1 MALDLWYCLVYALAM
16 LGAVFLA
23 AIVLLAL
30 TEAVDN
36 SREEDFD
43 AWRTR
48 G

>member
-1 MALDLWYCLVYALAM
+1 MALDLWFCLIYALAT

-30 TEAVDN
+30 TEAADT

>member
-1 MALDLWYCLVYALAM
+1 MALDLCFCLIYALAT

-30 TEAVDN
+30 TEAPDT

-43 AWRTR
+43 AWRMR